1 MEPTSLSLLNRLRG
15 AAPDAPDWQRLHN
28 IYFPLIQAWLRRV
41 PGINNDADD
50 LAQEVLIILVR
61 ELPTFDRRRNG
72 AFRAWLRQITVNRVR
87 TLRKARGRLPK
98 TGDGDELD
106 AHLNQLADSTSNL
119 SAQWDRDHDQ
129 HVMQKLLA
137 LVQADFD
144 AKSWLAF
151 TRFALDGASAADV
164 ARELSMTV
172 NAVVLAKFR
181 VLRRL
186 REEAGELTD

>member
-1 MEPTSLSLLNRLRG
+1 MEPTSLSLLNRLRV
-15 AAPDAPDWQRLHN
+15 AAPDAPDWRRLHN

-41 PGINNDADD
+41 PGIDNDADD

-61 ELPTFDRRRNG
+61 ELPKFDRRRDG

-87 TLRKARGRLPK
+87 TLRKARARLPK
-98 TGDGDELD
+98 VGGGDEVD
-106 AHLNQLADSTSNL
+106 AHLDQLKDSTSNL
-119 SAQWDRDHDQ
+119 SAQWDQEHDH

-137 LVQADFD
+137 IVQPDFD
-144 AKSWLAF
+144 AKTWLAF
-151 TRFALDGASAADV
+151 TRFALDGAAAAEV
-164 ARELSMTV
+164 AQELSMTV

-181 VLRRL
+181 VLKRL